1 MAHDD
6 APKVFGGAASHGD
19 RQHAP
24 DVFGA
29 APEVFGTAPDV
40 LGTAP
45 DLFGTAPGGAQPS
58 PDQSPLASPYDLM
71 PYSQFPSTQVSPTA
85 PQHPPSPALIVLRT
99 DDTPA
104 SMPSTT
110 ATRPPTGS
118 KNLWWAAH
126 EVAAQQAQDPSG
138 SVPAKQRTR
147 SPLRSK
153 RLSPAGLSRLLCIGG
168 LIGTLTFGVLVV
180 DQLGPK
186 TLRQATV
193 TSRSITVS
201 THNGNPSRTYHV
213 HGVDD
218 AGATFSVDVSPDAFR
233 EAFDGEHITVSRAV
247 LTGRVVEVRNA
258 PWALTSTT
266 FHVVLYGAFGG
277 VSLVMLFFGLRIYR
291 RSVSRTDRN
300 GSHKPLVI
308 MVALAVAVVGGVVI
322 WIFIERGNSD
332 LGNLVSFP

>member
-6 APKVFGGAASHGD
+6 DPKVFGRAPSHGD
-19 RQHAP
+19 HDDAP

-29 APEVFGTAPDV
+29 APS
-40 LGTAP
+40 
-45 DLFGTAPGGAQPS
+45 GALPLSDPS
-58 PDQSPLASPYDLM
+58 PVGSPYDLL
-71 PYSQFPSTQVSPTA
+71 PDSQFPSPPASPTVSRE
-85 PQHPPSPALIVLRT
+85 PPSAARIAMPTHDMAGSVSST
-99 DDTPA
+99 TPA
-104 SMPSTT
+104 P
-110 ATRPPTGS
+110 PPTVS

-126 EVAAQQAQDPSG
+126 EVAAQQAQDPNG
-138 SVPAKQRTR
+138 STSAKQRTR
-147 SPLRSK
+147 STLRSK
-153 RLSPAGLSRLLCIGG
+153 RLSPAGLSRLLFIGG
-168 LIGTLTFGVLVV
+168 LIGTLTFGVLVI

-218 AGATFSVDVSPDAFR
+218 AGATFSVDVSPDAFH

-277 VSLVMLFFGLRIYR
+277 VSLVMLYFGLRIYR
-291 RSVSRTDRN
+291 RAVRRVDRN
-300 GSHKPLVI
+300 GSHRPLVI

-332 LGNLVSFP
+332 LGSLVAAPLTRR